1 MDDNFM
7 STNVFG
13 EGASPFDQIKLVD
26 ENGVDYWLART
37 LMPHLGYPRWNEF
50 KAAIERASCSCANTQ
65 NDVAMH
71 FSVLTLK
78 SQGRPSLDYKLSR
91 YACYLVAMNGDPRK
105 KEIAQAQSYFTVK
118 TREAELA
125 PQVSELISELLVTI
139 EQQNQIIQE
148 HSSAIAE
155 LQAQVQNLRRDDSNA
170 PPPGWNA
177 EVWEQLPP
185 QDKRHFRFLYR
196 RRKFRPSNQGENEP
210 LILPIS
216 TEEMKQQQRE
226 EVEAVIGEV
235 TPEEKARI
243 EAAKQEML
251 QKLWDSQDIDGGR
264 TDE

>member
-1 MDDNFM
+1 
-7 STNVFG
+7 
-13 EGASPFDQIKLVD
+13 
-26 ENGVDYWLART
+26 
-37 LMPHLGYPRWNEF
+37 
-50 KAAIERASCSCANTQ
+50 
-65 NDVAMH
+65 
-71 FSVLTLK
+71 
-78 SQGRPSLDYKLSR
+78 LDYKLSR

-155 LQAQVQNLRRDDSNA
+155 LQAQVQNLLPLDSNA

-210 LILPIS
+210 LALPIS
-216 TEEMKQQQRE
+216 TEEMKKQQHK

-235 TPEEKARI
+235 TPEEKAH
-243 EAAKQEML
+243 E
-251 QKLWDSQDIDGGR
+251 
-264 TDE
+264 